1 MNEDEALD
9 KFINNMLSDKD
20 LSGVTD
26 EAHVYLVDDL
36 KTRLLDQI
44 NRSIIAEMPE
54 QKGDEFSALLDK
66 ESVTDEQVQQ
76 FIVDSGVDTK
86 KIAARTML
94 AFRELYLQTP
104 EDRDVLSS
112 TQEV

>member
-9 KFINNMLSDKD
+9 KFINDMLSDKN
-20 LSGVTD
+20 LSGVND
-26 EAHVYLVDDL
+26 EARTYLVDDL

-54 QKGDEFSALLDK
+54 EKSDEFSNLLDN

-86 KIAARTML
+86 KISARTML

-104 EDRDVLSS
+104 EERDALNPK
-112 TQEV
+112 QEA